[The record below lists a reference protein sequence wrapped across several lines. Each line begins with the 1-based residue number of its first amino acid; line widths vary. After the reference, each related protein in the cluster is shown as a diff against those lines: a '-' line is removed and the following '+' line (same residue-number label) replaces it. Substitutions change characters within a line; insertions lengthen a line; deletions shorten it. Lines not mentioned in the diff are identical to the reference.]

1 MKTKRKLKS
10 EIEAYRQKLRRLK
23 QDNDDLSKMLYE
35 QIKQQ
40 DILLYLILADIN
52 SKLEKLKDNDI
63 AAVEDRYSI
72 GITHCTNVVDKKLEE
87 IRDHF
92 YNVKHDVEGGR

>member
-40 DILLYLILADIN
+40 DLLLYLILADIN

-63 AAVEDRYSI
+63 SGFEDRYSI
-72 GITHCTNVVDKKLEE
+72 GITHCTNVIDKKLEE

-92 YNVKHDVEGGR
+92 YNVKQDVEGGR